1 MGNSLFPVASSGEC
15 GVDNPLNLSQ
25 LDVPGLLK
33 RHGLQPDKNL
43 GQNFLIDPTYLNRV
57 AEAGNIK
64 QEDIVLEI
72 GAGLGNLTRLLGME
86 AKKVLAV
93 ELDPNLI
100 PILEGVTNNYPN
112 IQIIQGDILKIDLVD
127 LIPDTGYLVVANIP
141 YYITSNLIQHLMTA
155 KKRPARIVLTIQ
167 SEVAERI
174 CAQHGK
180 LSLLGLSVQV
190 FGFPEI
196 VSRVPAGAFYPPP
209 KVDSAIVRIELYPSP
224 RIPETLLN
232 TFFQLARAGFSQK
245 RKTLR
250 NSLSAGLQQKKTTI
264 ENLLGDAGIDMMRR
278 AETLSLDEWESLT
291 ILYAEL
297 SSPHQSG

>member
-33 RHGLQPDKNL
+33 CHGLQPDKSL

-72 GAGLGNLTRLLGME
+72 GAGLGNLTRLLGMA

-100 PILEGVTNNYPN
+100 PILKDVTNNFPN
-112 IQIIQGDILKIDLVD
+112 IQIIQGDILKIELVD
-127 LIPDTGYLVVANIP
+127 LIPNTGYLVVANIP
-141 YYITSNLIQHLMTA
+141 YYITSNLIRHLMTA

-224 RIPETLLN
+224 RIPEILLN

-278 AETLSLDEWESLT
+278 AETLSLDEWKSLT
-291 ILYAEL
+291 ILYTEL
-297 SSPHQSG
+297 SSPHQSE

>member
-43 GQNFLIDPTYLNRV
+43 GQNFLIDPIYLKRV

-72 GAGLGNLTRLLGME
+72 GAGLGNLTRLLGVQ
-86 AKKVLAV
+86 AKEVLAV
-93 ELDPNLI
+93 ELDPDLI
-100 PILEGVTNNYPN
+100 PILEGVTNTYPN

-141 YYITSNLIQHLMTA
+141 YYITSNLIRHLMTA

-167 SEVAERI
+167 REVAERI

-196 VSRVPAGAFYPPP
+196 VSKVPASAFYPPP

-224 RIPETLLN
+224 RIPEILLN

-250 NSLSAGLQQKKTTI
+250 NSLSAGLQQKKITI
-264 ENLLGDAGIDMMRR
+264 ENLLGDAGIDAMRR
-278 AETLSLDEWESLT
+278 AETLSLDEWKSLT
-291 ILYAEL
+291 ILYAGL
-297 SSPHQSG
+297 SSPH